1 MSASKFGGKLLNE
14 ARNLNETME
23 DGIATSGPDD
33 TTQAQGGAVATAFPT
48 KFGAREEMDDLMNLR
63 QQLNVDGKG
72 QTPFGEMYYDD
83 SIGRWIQRK
92 EQAVEAANFDSWFGQ
107 NFNKNNLADRTWAQQ
122 INPEFYQR
130 RASEMM
136 EQTKEIFDLKM
147 LQLFG
152 PRSEKDMYKLYLL
165 NRGLV
170 KLPSDWDR
178 IGKSTT
184 APAPRQED
192 RDRFREQLIRM
203 PKIPSRVDRARN
215 AVTVPWGDQ
224 AGAANPAFGA
234 SVYNTGR
241 AAVPLMRD
249 GDAGDTTAS
258 NMFNF
263 LGGQ

>member
-14 ARNLNETME
+14 ARNLNEKME
-23 DGIATSGPDD
+23 EGVSTAGPDT
-33 TTQAQGGAVATAFPT
+33 TTQAQGGAAATNFPT
-48 KFGAREEMDDLMNLR
+48 KFGAREEMDDLMNMR
-63 QQLNVDGKG
+63 QQLNIDGTG

-107 NFNKNNLADRTWAQQ
+107 NFNKNNLADRSWAQQ
-122 INPEFYQR
+122 INPEYYQR

-170 KLPSDWDR
+170 KLPPDWDR
-178 IGKSTT
+178 IGKTSSAA
-184 APAPRQED
+184 APTEGD
-192 RDRFREQLIRM
+192 RERFQQQLIRM
-203 PKIPSRVDRARN
+203 PKIPSLSTRRAN
-215 AVTVPWGDQ
+215 AASTPWGDV
-224 AGAANPAFGA
+224 AGSAPVAFGND
-234 SVYNTGR
+234 VYNTGR
-241 AAVPLMRD
+241 FSTPLMRD
-249 GDAGDTTAS
+249 GNAGETTAS
-258 NMFNF
+258 NMFSF
-263 LGGQ
+263 LQGQ